1 MSDRA
6 ILKLKTMIES
16 WMIIGGVTFS
26 VAFGT
31 LFFKLR
37 DIKWAVKLKRPDW
50 MFFEPAIPL
59 IWTVIFA
66 CGAGSASVVW
76 EHEPGSLKTWLLM
89 ALYLL
94 LEVVTVAYIPT
105 TLRAKSLKVGTMLGG
120 AGEILG
126 VVLTLAV
133 LPISQTAALLLLPY
147 AIWGA
152 IGTYTTWEMI
162 DLNPEAA

>member
-1 MSDRA
+1 M
-6 ILKLKTMIES
+6 MQS
-16 WMIIGGVTFS
+16 WMAIGAVTFS
-26 VAFGT
+26 VACGT

-37 DIKWAVKLKRPDW
+37 DINWAAKLQRPDW

-66 CGAGSASVVW
+66 CGAGSAAVVW
-76 EHEPGSLKTWLLM
+76 ERDPGSLTTWLLM
-89 ALYLL
+89 AWYLL
-94 LEVVTVAYIPT
+94 LEIVTVAYIPA
-105 TLRAKSLKVGTMLGG
+105 TLRAKSLKLGTILGG
-120 AGEILG
+120 VGEILG
-126 VVLTLAV
+126 IVLLFAV

-162 DLNPEAA
+162 NLNPEAA

>member
-1 MSDRA
+1 
-6 ILKLKTMIES
+6 MIES

-26 VAFGT
+26 VAMGT

-37 DIKWAVKLKRPDW
+37 DINWAVKLQRPDW
-50 MFFEPAIPL
+50 MFFEPAIPF
-59 IWTVIFA
+59 IWTVIFS
-66 CGAGSASVVW
+66 CGAGSATFVW
-76 EHEPGSLKTWLLM
+76 EQDPGTLKIWLVM

-94 LEVVTVAYIPT
+94 LEIVTVAYIPA
-105 TLRAKSLKVGTMLGG
+105 TLRAKSLKVGTILGG

-126 VVLTLAV
+126 VVLMLAV

>member
-1 MSDRA
+1 M
-6 ILKLKTMIES
+6 MQS
-16 WMIIGGVTFS
+16 WMAIGAVTFA
-26 VAFGT
+26 VALGT

-37 DIKWAVKLKRPDW
+37 DINWAVKLQRPDW

-66 CGAGSASVVW
+66 CGAGSAAVVW
-76 EHEPGSLKTWLLM
+76 EQEPGSIKTWLLM

-94 LEVVTVAYIPT
+94 LEIVTVAYIPA
-105 TLRAKSLKVGTMLGG
+105 TLRAKSLKVGTILGG
-120 AGEILG
+120 VGEILG
-126 VVLTLAV
+126 VVLLLAV

-162 DLNPEAA
+162 QLNPEAA

>member
-1 MSDRA
+1 
-6 ILKLKTMIES
+6 MIES
-16 WMIIGGVTFS
+16 WMIIGGATFS

-31 LFFKLR
+31 LLFKLR
-37 DIKWAVKLKRPDW
+37 DINWAVKLQRPDW

-66 CGAGSASVVW
+66 SGAGSATVVW
-76 EHEPGSLKTWLLM
+76 EQEPGTLKTLLLM

-94 LEVVTVAYIPT
+94 LEIVTVAYIPA
-105 TLRAKSLKVGTMLGG
+105 TLRAKSLKVGTILGG
-120 AGEILG
+120 VGEILG
-126 VVLTLAV
+126 VVLMLAV
-133 LPISQTAALLLLPY
+133 LPISQTATLLLLPY

-162 DLNPEAA
+162 QLNPEAA